1 MEKRRRLFSV
11 LIVGILLLSSPG
23 HAAGPTDE
31 SAVFVG
37 FTSLAPDVL
46 ILLDASQ
53 SMSLNPSGGTE
64 IWGDSSCSGS
74 FSATPGGTNTTDC
87 SRLAI
92 SKRAVFSILD
102 PSQNAV
108 IDSSDQTSLN
118 VRFGYMRFTGCSTDD
133 PGGDYAAGCNQL
145 KWPIGTNYS
154 TIYCNGASSCIPTS
168 GASTANCVNGET
180 AAGKSTLAS
189 ALGEAKLYL
198 DYHKSRDTTAG
209 ECRLKSVVLITAG
222 EDNLSCGGNGE
233 NDQTDQYKRRRN
245 SVAMAKA
252 LADAGYKLY
261 VVGFGPGMPQYLQ
274 NTLNWMGYYGGTQ
287 NTSVADSGDKSAY
300 NPALNSSC
308 EVLVPPDLT
317 TTCGTSGLTTCAAAN
332 DPGTANLS
340 GYAFFA
346 ANTSELT
353 QTLSQTINAIREVD
367 YSFATAS
374 VASSRVKDENNIYEG
389 SLTYASSDP
398 FWRGHLKKYD
408 INADGTV
415 GAAVWD
421 AGSVL
426 AAADHGG
433 RAIKTLKAGALVAFN
448 TSNITPQDLGYTAGD
463 TTSRDKVVG
472 YIRGNST
479 YNPEANNWKLG
490 DVFRSTPMTI
500 GSPSA
505 YYFDLR
511 DANTCT
517 WSDSG
522 VTKTGNAFECFR
534 AAQQRTSASGNR
546 LILVGANDGQL
557 HAFKTLDGSEAWS
570 IIPPNLL
577 PKLKNLAHQSHPTSL
592 THQYFVDGPV
602 TVADAWL
609 GSGSGTSKTSTD
621 WKTLMIFGLGR
632 GGGSNLWSSSSSCDS
647 GFNATYSATYNK
659 YCGFYAFDVTDP
671 LNPAYRWRL
680 NPTASQAPYLG
691 DPWGKFFVGRVK
703 ISGNEKW
710 VGFIGGGFNS
720 ADCKTGKTC
729 DTRGKGFFVVDLSN
743 GDILWSYTRANN
755 ADMEFSLAGSPSIVD
770 SDNDSFID
778 TAYIG
783 DLGAN
788 VWRFKFCSAS
798 ASSCG
803 TADWSGGKLY
813 SASSGEIRPIYT
825 TPSVARDASGNVW
838 VYWGTGDKSDPTASN
853 AQEKMYAVKDNDR
866 TTTYSGNDL
875 DNITSGTYSGSGAGW
890 YMNLSGQGQ
899 KILADPTVFGGVLYF
914 TVYTP
919 GDNRVCSQAGTAD
932 LFGVTATTGGGI
944 FSGGSRS
951 MDVGSGIPTAPVI
964 SFKPGGSPDMYV
976 TVSGGAGVTS
986 NTQRVNF
993 NPPGVSNRSN
1003 VLYWRDRRLQ

>member
-1 MEKRRRLFSV
+1 MMKKHNIFSV
-11 LIVGILLLSSPG
+11 FILCIFLMSSPG
-23 HAAGPTDE
+23 YAAGPTDE
-31 SAVFVG
+31 TAVFVG
-37 FTSLAPDVL
+37 FSSLAPDVL

-53 SMSLNPSGGTE
+53 SMALNPSGGSE
-64 IWGDSSCSGS
+64 KWGSSSCSGPFAAS
-74 FSATPGGTNTTDC
+74 PDAVYNTDC

-92 SKRAVFSILD
+92 AKRAVFGILD
-102 PSQNAV
+102 PSQNGV
-108 IDSSDQTSLN
+108 IDSSDASSLN
-118 VRFGYMRFTGCSTDD
+118 VRFGYMSFTGCSADD
-133 PGGDYAAGCNQL
+133 PGRDYAAGCNRVI
-145 KWPIGTNYS
+145 WPIGTNYS
-154 TIYCNGASSCIPTS
+154 TIYCNEASSCISTS
-168 GASTANCVNGET
+168 GASAANCVNGET
-180 AAGKSTLAS
+180 PSGGSTLSS

-198 DYHKSRDTTAG
+198 DYHKSRDTTAY

-222 EDNLSCGGNGE
+222 EDNLSCGGNGQ

-245 SVAMAKA
+245 AVAMAKA

-287 NTSVADSGDKSAY
+287 NTSVSDSGDKSAY
-300 NPALNSSC
+300 NPALNGSC
-308 EVLVPPDLT
+308 ENSLT
-317 TTCGTSGLTTCAAAN
+317 TTSCGTSGLATCAASN
-332 DPGTANLS
+332 DPGTAGLS
-340 GYAFFA
+340 GYAYFA
-346 ANTSELT
+346 ASTNDLI
-353 QTLSQTINAIREVD
+353 QALSQTINSIREVD

-389 SLTYASSDP
+389 SLNYVSSDP

-415 GAAVWD
+415 GAAIWD
-421 AGSVL
+421 AGNVL

-433 RAIKTLKAGALVAFN
+433 RVMKTLKAGSLVAFN
-448 TSNITPQDLGYTAGD
+448 TTNITPEDLGYTAGD

-472 YIRGNST
+472 YIRGNSG
-479 YNPEANNWKLG
+479 YNPEADNWKLG

-500 GSPSA
+500 GSPSP
-505 YYFDLR
+505 YYYDLR
-511 DANTCT
+511 DTSTCT

-522 VTKTGNAFECFR
+522 VTKTGNAFDCFR
-534 AAQQRTSASGNR
+534 AAHQRTSAGGNR

-577 PKLKNLAHQSHPTSL
+577 PKLKNLAHPTHPTSL

-602 TVADAWL
+602 TVADFWQ
-609 GSGSGTSKTSTD
+609 GSGDGTSKSSSD
-621 WKTLMIFGLGR
+621 WKTLMIFGEGR
-632 GGGSNLWSSSSSCDS
+632 GGGSYLWSSSSSCDS
-647 GFNATYSATYNK
+647 GFNATYSTTYDK

-680 NPTASQAPYLG
+680 SPTASQAPYLG
-691 DPWGKFFVGRVK
+691 DPWGKIFVGRVK
-703 ISGNEKW
+703 VGGAEKW
-710 VGFIGGGFNS
+710 VGFIGGGYNS

-743 GDILWSYTRANN
+743 GSILWSYTRANN
-755 ADMEFSLAGSPSIVD
+755 SDMEFSLAGSPSIVD

-788 VWRFKFCSAS
+788 LWRFKFCTASAS
-798 ASSCG
+798 SSCG
-803 TADWSGGKLY
+803 TADWSGGKFY

-825 TPSVARDASGNVW
+825 TPSVARDTSGNVW

-853 AQEKMYAVKDNDR
+853 AQEKMYGVKDNDR
-866 TTTYSGNDL
+866 TTIYRANDL
-875 DNITSGTYSGSGAGW
+875 ENITTGTYSGSGAGW
-890 YMNLSGQGQ
+890 YMNLSGSGQ

-919 GDNRVCSQAGTAD
+919 GDNKVCSQAGTAD

-944 FSGGSRS
+944 FSGSSRS
-951 MDVGSGIPTAPVI
+951 ITVGAGIPTAPVI

-976 TVSGGAGVTS
+976 TVSGGAGVTA
-986 NTQRVNF
+986 NTQRMNF

-1003 VLYWRDRRLQ
+1003 VLYWRDRRVR

>member
-1 MEKRRRLFSV
+1 MVKKNSIFSV
-11 LIVGILLLSSPG
+11 FIIGIFLLTSLC

-46 ILLDASQ
+46 ILLEASQ
-53 SMSLNPSGGTE
+53 SMSLNPSGGTA
-64 IWGDSSCSGS
+64 IWGTSSCSGS
-74 FSATPGGTNTTDC
+74 FSDTQDATNNTDC

-92 SKRAVFSILD
+92 SKRAVFSLLD
-102 PSQNAV
+102 FSQNGT
-108 IDSSDQTSLN
+108 IDSSDSSSLN
-118 VRFGYMRFTGCSTDD
+118 VRFGYMRFTGCSADD
-133 PGGDYAAGCNQL
+133 PGGAYAAGCNQL
-145 KWPIGTNYS
+145 IWPIGTNYS
-154 TIYCNGASSCIPTS
+154 TIYCNGASSCTTAS
-168 GASTANCVNGET
+168 GNATANCVNGE
-180 AAGKSTLAS
+180 AASGWSTLAS
-189 ALGEAKLYL
+189 ALNEAKLYL

-209 ECRLKSVVLITAG
+209 ECRLKSVILITAG
-222 EDNLSCGGNGE
+222 EDTLSCGGNGQ
-233 NDQTDQYKRRRN
+233 NDQADQYKRRRN
-245 SVAMAKA
+245 SIAMAKA
-252 LADAGYKLY
+252 LAAAGYKLY
-261 VVGFGPGMPQYLQ
+261 VVGFGPGMPVYLQ

-287 NTSVADSGDKSAY
+287 NTGVPDSGDKTAY
-300 NPALNSSC
+300 NPALNGNC
-308 EVLVPPDLT
+308 EDSLPT
-317 TTCGTSGLTTCAAAN
+317 TTACGTSGLATCAASN

-346 ANTSELT
+346 ANTTELV

-374 VASSRVKDENNIYEG
+374 VASSRIKDENNIYEG
-389 SLTYASSDP
+389 SLTYNSTDP

-415 GAAVWD
+415 AAAVWD
-421 AGSVL
+421 AGTVL
-426 AAADHGG
+426 ATAGHDG
-433 RAIKTLKAGALVAFN
+433 RTIKTLKAGSLVDFN
-448 TSNITPQDLGYTAGD
+448 TTNITPQDLGYTAGD
-463 TTSRDKVVG
+463 TTSQAKVIG
-472 YIRGNST
+472 YIRGNPT

-505 YYFDLR
+505 YYYDIR
-511 DANTCT
+511 D
-517 WSDSG
+517 
-522 VTKTGNAFECFR
+522 TGNAFNSFR
-534 AAQQRTSASGNR
+534 TAHTRTSASGNR
-546 LILVGANDGQL
+546 IILVGANDGQL
-557 HAFKTLDGSEAWS
+557 HAFKTIDGSEAWS
-570 IIPPNLL
+570 FIPPNLL
-577 PKLKNLAHQSHPTSL
+577 PKLKNLAHSAHPTSL
-592 THQYFVDGPV
+592 THQYFIDGPV

-609 GSGSGTSKTSTD
+609 GSGNGTSKSSTD
-621 WKTLMIFGLGR
+621 WKTLMIIGLGR
-632 GGGSNLWSSSSSCDS
+632 GGGSYLWSSSSSCDS
-647 GFNATYSATYNK
+647 GFNATYNATYNH

-691 DPWGKFFVGRVK
+691 DPWGKFYIGRVK

-710 VGFIGGGFNS
+710 VGFISGGYNS
-720 ADCKTGKTC
+720 ADCRTGHSC

-743 GDILWSYTRANN
+743 GNILWSYTRANN
-755 ADMEFSLAGSPSIVD
+755 SEMEFSLAGSPSIVD

-778 TAYIG
+778 TVYIG

-788 VWRFKFCSAS
+788 LWRFKFCSAS
-798 ASSCG
+798 ATSCG
-803 TADWSGGKLY
+803 TTDWSGGKMY

-825 TPSVARDASGNVW
+825 TPSVARDASGNTW

-866 TTTYSGNDL
+866 TTTYRSNDL
-875 DNITSGTYSGSGAGW
+875 ENITTGTYSGSGAGW
-890 YMNLSGQGQ
+890 YMNLSGSGQ

-944 FSGGSRS
+944 FSSGSRS
-951 MDVGSGIPTAPVI
+951 INIGGGIPTAPVI
-964 SFKPGGSPDMYV
+964 SNKPGGGSPDMYV
-976 TVSGGAGVTS
+976 TVSGGAGTTA

-993 NPPGVSNRSN
+993 NPPGMSNRSN
-1003 VLYWRDRRLQ
+1003 LLYWRDRRFR